1 MIDRLSNQGPF
12 SRGKRTFLYRLI
24 VTKRRCTILA
34 TIREQKEQVV
44 SEIKNLIDE
53 SKSMI
58 IVKYQG
64 INTED
69 DTELRKTLRENNVK
83 YKVLKNTMVELAMK
97 DKNADALMEYLK
109 GPNAYAFGVDETT
122 PAKLLKKFIADKKKL
137 EIIGGY
143 VDGQVYNPEQVK
155 ALAELPSKE
164 ELIGKLLG
172 SLKSPV
178 ANLVHVL
185 NALSPATKFTYLVKA
200 IADKKAEAGEA

>member
-1 MIDRLSNQGPF
+1 M
-12 SRGKRTFLYRLI
+12 
-24 VTKRRCTILA
+24 A

-44 SEIKNLIDE
+44 SEIKELIDN

-64 INTED
+64 INSED
-69 DTELRKTLRENNVK
+69 DTELRKLLRENNVN

-97 DKNADALMEYLK
+97 DKNAEGINEYLK
-109 GPNAYAFGVDETT
+109 GPNAYAFGVDETSA
-122 PAKLLKKFIADKKKL
+122 AKVLKKFIGDKKKL

-143 VDGQVYNPEQVK
+143 VDGALYNANEVK

-172 SLKSPV
+172 SIKSPLS
-178 ANLVHVL
+178 NLVYVL

-200 IADKKAEAGEA
+200 IADKKSEA